1 MCLLQER
8 AHVTPPRA
16 QTATAHPITRAM
28 NLSNYASTTATT
40 TPTTPRP
47 RGHIWST
54 RLCSWV
60 VPITRKGSRRPSPD
74 HIFCSEPPCWLLI
87 EPLEPEAAALP
98 SAPHGATS

>member
-1 MCLLQER
+1 MGLLQER
-8 AHVTPPRA
+8 AQVLHQSHHNHHTNAKPRA
-16 QTATAHPITRAM
+16 M
-28 NLSNYASTTATT
+28 DLSSYASTTATT

-47 RGHIWST
+47 KRHIWST
-54 RLCSWV
+54 RLGSWV